1 MGYVRAGDILP
12 KEILELV
19 QQYADGQTI
28 YIPRRSESHKSWG
41 AGTETRKY
49 LMLRNSKMYEEYK
62 RGATIKELSERY
74 FLTEKSVQ
82 RIIRNIDKII
92 NADNIV
98 P

>member
-1 MGYVRAGDILP
+1 MGYVRAEDILP

-28 YIPRRSESHKSWG
+28 YVPRKSECHKSWG
-41 AGTETRKY
+41 AGTETKNS

-62 RGATIKELSERY
+62 KGTTIRELSERY

-82 RIIRNIDKII
+82 RIIRNLKIRKC
-92 NADNIV
+92 
-98 P
+98 

>member
-41 AGTETRKY
+41 AGTETRKS

-62 RGATIKELSERY
+62 RERQ
-74 FLTEKSVQ
+74 L
-82 RIIRNIDKII
+82 RNYRKGIFSRRK
-92 NADNIV
+92 AYRE
-98 P
+98 

>member
-1 MGYVRAGDILP
+1 MGYVRAEDILP

-28 YIPRRSESHKSWG
+28 YIPRKQECHRSWG
-41 AGTETRKY
+41 AGTETKKT

-62 RGATIKELSERY
+62 TGTTIRELSEKY

-82 RIIRNIDKII
+82 RIIRNINNNII
-92 NADNIV
+92 I